1 MFELSS
7 KSIGIESK
15 TAAFGE
21 TGLRTRNCAVRLP
34 DDAARG
40 SDKVIETEL
49 KFPGIIG
56 LRTCL
61 IPSMKAS
68 FALSLVVMTNFDKCA
83 PSYNGFRTPSSLIFI
98 LAPFDT
104 APGRQSKHD
113 GV

>member
-21 TGLRTRNCAVRLP
+21 TALRTRNCAVRLP

-40 SDKVIETEL
+40 SDNVIEAGL
-49 KFPGIIG
+49 KLPGIIG

-68 FALSLVVMTNFDKCA
+68 FALFLVVRTNFDRCA
-83 PSYNGFRTPSSLIFI
+83 PSYNGLRTPSSFILI
-98 LAPFDT
+98 LAPSDT
-104 APGRQSKHD
+104 APGRQSEHD